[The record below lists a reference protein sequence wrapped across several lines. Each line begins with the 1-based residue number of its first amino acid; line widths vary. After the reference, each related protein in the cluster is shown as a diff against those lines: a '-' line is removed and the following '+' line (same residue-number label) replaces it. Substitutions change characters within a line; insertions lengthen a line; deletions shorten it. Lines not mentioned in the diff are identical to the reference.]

1 MKRSNGTAP
10 IRKRA
15 AQFGF
20 TLVELIVVITILAI
34 LATIG
39 FLSLSGYSQ
48 DAKNSAIA
56 TNVRSIMTLIAS
68 ESAITNNSPRYYVV
82 HDTGAA
88 LSGALVYVDGNPVT
102 LTGGDWN
109 AAGSNYSAGNPDYAK
124 LKLNPEKFK
133 ISFLK
138 PISEVL
144 AAYDYKGF
152 SIGAMEASESTFNGR
167 KRTTSYYQVAGVE
180 PVSKKVSVM
189 GNFPVGLSGSVTG
202 LIKDPSGTNSTGAF
216 IDGSVIGTAAAQA
229 VNLGTLAQLT
239 YGVNSATNSYN
250 SSTRTSGKTAAFA
263 NVGINQGKWYFELT
277 LDDNYSAGVSARY
290 DIGFTNKPNSY
301 TGSTFFAEA
310 TSTEAF

>member
-1 MKRSNGTAP
+1 MKRSSGTAP
-10 IRKRA
+10 IRKRT

-102 LTGGDWN
+102 LTEGDWN

-133 ISFLK
+133 VSSLGIF
-138 PISEVL
+138 ENAL
-144 AAYDYKGF
+144 AAYDSNY
-152 SIGAMEASESTFNGR
+152 
-167 KRTTSYYQVAGVE
+167 
-180 PVSKKVSVM
+180 
-189 GNFPVGLSGSVTG
+189 LSAGSVD
-202 LIKDPSGTNSTGAF
+202 LVSQNSG
-216 IDGSVIGTAAAQA
+216 
-229 VNLGTLAQLT
+229 
-239 YGVNSATNSYN
+239 
-250 SSTRTSGKTAAFA
+250 
-263 NVGINQGKWYFELT
+263 
-277 LDDNYSAGVSARY
+277 
-290 DIGFTNKPNSY
+290 
-301 TGSTFFAEA
+301 
-310 TSTEAF
+310 